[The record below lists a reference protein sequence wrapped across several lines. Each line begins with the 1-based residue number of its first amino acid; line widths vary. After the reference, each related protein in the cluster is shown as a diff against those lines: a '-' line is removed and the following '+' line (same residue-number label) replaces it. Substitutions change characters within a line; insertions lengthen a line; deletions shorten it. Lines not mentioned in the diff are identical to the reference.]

1 MSTVKKAGLCR
12 YSHTT
17 ILNVSQYESDVED
30 VFTKQF
36 QVANSRYEPYDSY
49 CIIQQFLPSL
59 FREQISRFIV
69 VERKRWQDKPLKF
82 S

>member
-17 ILNVSQYESDVED
+17 ILNVSQNESDVED

-36 QVANSRYEPYDSY
+36 QEANSRYEPYNSY
-49 CIIQQFLPSL
+49 CIIQQVLASL
-59 FREQISRFIV
+59 FREQTSRFIV
-69 VERKRWQDKPLKF
+69 VERNRWQYKPLKF